1 MASTQGTGGLSENN
15 IHLYLGSIEL
25 KCDEY
30 LARWRRI
37 HGASERGPQYPF
49 GSSSISI
56 DIPNTGDDYEGYSD
70 EEERVLTR
78 EELLAK
84 TNQKISQKQAT
95 GQEYGRKGGKSKSK
109 GKR

>member
-1 MASTQGTGGLSENN
+1 MRP
-15 IHLYLGSIEL
+15 
-25 KCDEY
+25 K
-30 LARWRRI
+30 
-37 HGASERGPQYPF
+37 PF
-49 GSSSISI
+49 
-56 DIPNTGDDYEGYSD
+56 PVPLHTHRDDYEGYSD

>member
-37 HGASERGPQYPF
+37 HGVCLGLSRRAHLGVKRNDGVCGIWRGCK
-49 GSSSISI
+49 
-56 DIPNTGDDYEGYSD
+56 
-70 EEERVLTR
+70 RLHV
-78 EELLAK
+78 
-84 TNQKISQKQAT
+84 
-95 GQEYGRKGGKSKSK
+95 KSA
-109 GKR
+109 